1 MSLRVYLLSLI
12 VSLLFGSG
20 FGIVDYVSGQLNAT
34 VPQPRELQSIQN
46 ASQTNASQTNAS
58 QTNAS
63 QTQGNGSTGNMS
75 NPCDP
80 SYPNFCVTTYSANLT
95 CSDIPYGNFTVLS
108 PDTFGLDSD
117 GDGFGCEDNLVAFVN
132 SSITNKSITINS
144 TLPQ

>member
-34 VPQPRELQSIQN
+34 VPQPRELQSIQ
-46 ASQTNASQTNAS
+46 NAS

>member
-46 ASQTNASQTNAS
+46 ASQTNASQT
-58 QTNAS
+58 
-63 QTQGNGSTGNMS
+63 QGNGSTGNMS

-95 CSDIPYGNFTVLS
+95 CSDLPYGNFTVLS